1 MKLVNA
7 VLHLLAAG
15 HFAPDRRVR
24 PHTWHI
30 TVPASH
36 ADAQV
41 PASVID
47 MHWETDP
54 GCGRPVARWHGHAT
68 SHIAA

>member
-7 VLHLLAAG
+7 VLRLLAAG
-15 HFAPDRRVR
+15 RFATDRPVR
-24 PHTWHI
+24 PRTWNI

-36 ADAQV
+36 DAAQV
-41 PASVID
+41 SPLLID

-54 GCGRPVARWHGHAT
+54 GCGRPVARWHGHAA
-68 SHIAA
+68 SHLAA